1 MNGQMQPALLPRER
15 LVLFAAL
22 ALLTLLAW
30 VYLFRISA
38 HMAAPGM
45 AMPGMGGRATTAA
58 MTAAT
63 PARAAWSAADFALA
77 WIMWA
82 VMMVGMM
89 TPSAAPM
96 LLTHAL
102 VARDAARRGR
112 RFASTA
118 WFGAGY
124 LLAWAGFSLF
134 AAAAQGGFQ
143 RAGWLTP
150 MLAPARPA
158 LAALVLIAAGVYQ
171 FSSLKAAC
179 LSHCRAPMQFLQHH
193 GGFRA
198 GAAGSLAL
206 GVRHGLYCVGCCWA
220 LMALLFAVG
229 VMNLIWVAA
238 IAAFVLIEKASPA
251 GPTLA
256 RLGGLACAA
265 WGLALLLPV
274 GAQASPR
281 PKTPPQ
287 LALSLPVRIVPTD
300 DGADREF
307 AYPPTVAVTVP
318 AALAHEIAA
327 YGAAGRVWFGPIN
340 WSGTAGAGADNSTGV
355 ILLPAVAAGAN
366 RSAPFH
372 AELPAPA
379 RGPYVEYSDSG
390 GCVGC
395 AISAAAAFFPEARK
409 QAGLLFRSDP
419 APHGLRIRSRMRNF
433 VRYSLPPLGELPVRG
448 GAYWLG
454 GSDAYF
460 AQARFVLP
468 KSQFALEQFLED
480 HFIASCGDNNRDLG
494 GC

>member
-1 MNGQMQPALLPRER
+1 MMPALPRRER

-38 HMAAPGM
+38 HMAVPGM
-45 AMPGMGGRATTAA
+45 AMPGMGGMATTPAA
-58 MTAAT
+58 
-63 PARAAWSAADFALA
+63 PAWSAADFALA
-77 WIMWA
+77 WIMWS

-96 LLTHAL
+96 LLTHVL

-134 AAAAQGGFQ
+134 AAAAQGGLQ
-143 RAGWLTP
+143 RVGWLTP

-158 LAALVLIAAGVYQ
+158 LAAIVLIAAGVYQ
-171 FSSLKAAC
+171 FTSLKAAC
-179 LSHCRAPMQFLQHH
+179 LTHCRAPMQFLQHH

-238 IAAFVLIEKASPA
+238 IAAFVLIEKVSPA

-274 GAQASPR
+274 GA
-281 PKTPPQ
+281 
-287 LALSLPVRIVPTD
+287 
-300 DGADREF
+300 
-307 AYPPTVAVTVP
+307 
-318 AALAHEIAA
+318 
-327 YGAAGRVWFGPIN
+327 
-340 WSGTAGAGADNSTGV
+340 
-355 ILLPAVAAGAN
+355 
-366 RSAPFH
+366 
-372 AELPAPA
+372 
-379 RGPYVEYSDSG
+379 
-390 GCVGC
+390 
-395 AISAAAAFFPEARK
+395 
-409 QAGLLFRSDP
+409 
-419 APHGLRIRSRMRNF
+419 
-433 VRYSLPPLGELPVRG
+433 
-448 GAYWLG
+448 
-454 GSDAYF
+454 
-460 AQARFVLP
+460 
-468 KSQFALEQFLED
+468 
-480 HFIASCGDNNRDLG
+480 
-494 GC
+494 